1 MPVTIDKEDD
11 GYTVRT
17 PGGVKGKGMT
27 LRNAKAQE
35 RLLNAVDHGFKP
47 DKPKRKRKGYSY

>member
-1 MPVTIDKEDD
+1 MPVKIEKEDD

-17 PGGVKGKGMT
+17 PKGVKGKGMT

-35 RLLNAVDHGFKP
+35 RLLNAIEHGFKA
-47 DKPKRKRKGYSY
+47 DKPKHKRKGFSY